1 MSAQSTVDYVVE
13 DGSVFYGDAAGNIYI
28 AAILPP
34 PFQAPDL
41 GPGFHPGVVNVSSQ
55 FRRDVV
61 NFIDDEI
68 LWRSGPT
75 RR

>member
-1 MSAQSTVDYVVE
+1 MVDTVDYTTE
-13 DGSVFYGDAAGNIYI
+13 DGSAFYGDAAGDIYI

-34 PFQAPDL
+34 PFQPPPTPA
-41 GPGFHPGVVNVSSQ
+41 FNPGVVNVSSQ

>member
-1 MSAQSTVDYVVE
+1 MPDTVDYTTE
-13 DGSVFYGDAAGNIYI
+13 DGSAFYGDAAGDIYI

-34 PFQAPDL
+34 PFQPPAT
-41 GPGFHPGVVNVSSQ
+41 GPGFNPGVVNVSSQ
-55 FRRDVV
+55 FRRDTV

-68 LWRSGPT
+68 LWRSGPA

>member
-1 MSAQSTVDYVVE
+1 MPDTIDYVAE
-13 DGSVFYGDAAGNIYI
+13 DGSAFYGDAAGDIYI
-28 AAILPP
+28 AGFLPP
-34 PFQAPDL
+34 PFQPPSLPA
-41 GPGFHPGVVNVSSQ
+41 FNPGVINVSSQ

-61 NFIDDEI
+61 DFIDDEI